1 MKITNLSARDIKG
14 KTFRKQ
20 RKNAISKSASG
31 EKAGMTM
38 QLDGMDRNLNKS
50 EFERPLGECHR
61 QPS

>member
-1 MKITNLSARDIKG
+1 MLETLRVEHFVSKEI
-14 KTFRKQ
+14 
-20 RKNAISKSASG
+20 NAISKSASG

-38 QLDGMDRNLNKS
+38 QLDGMDKNLNKS

>member
-1 MKITNLSARDIKG
+1 MKITSARDIWGRHFVSKE
-14 KTFRKQ
+14 KS
-20 RKNAISKSASG
+20 AITKSASG

-38 QLDGMDRNLNKS
+38 QLDEMDRNLNKS